1 VFRTSPCKGQYCYI
15 TLTTADVGLD
25 YDQNQYDY
33 DDLVSGGAQ
42 DKADFGEYGQNGPD
56 REDYVNAYT
65 SLLRSDHPFKHEFQA
80 KAHRTLRNRRI
91 GTR

>member
-1 VFRTSPCKGQYCYI
+1 MYILFSTSPCKGQYCYI

-65 SLLRSDHPFKHEFQA
+65 SLLRVWPFV
-80 KAHRTLRNRRI
+80 
-91 GTR
+91 